1 MQNPLMYLIDIISV
15 GCLMLISLTV
25 IYIRKT
31 RAGFDDAHHK
41 EQHQQG
47 AADGLE
53 RAVDTLDDRPDS
65 AALELLRGGTEELPD
80 FHQLPVPGPQGGVEV
95 VHNPVS
101 ASYFYHLISSKNT
114 RGWLLR
120 PSPY

>member
-1 MQNPLMYLIDIISV
+1 MCSEVCKRGLFGV
-15 GCLMLISLTV
+15 TSLTV

-31 RAGFDDAHHK
+31 RTRFYNTHNE

-80 FHQLPVPGPQGGVEV
+80 LRQLPIPGSQGGVEV
-95 VHNPVS
+95 VHDPVS
-101 ASYFYHLISSKNT
+101 ASYFYHLDS
-114 RGWLLR
+114 L
-120 PSPY
+120 

>member
-1 MQNPLMYLIDIISV
+1 MNVS
-15 GCLMLISLTV
+15 CSLKKF
-25 IYIRKT
+25 YIHKT
-31 RAGFDDAHHK
+31 AAGLDDPHDE

-80 FHQLPVPGPQGGVEV
+80 LRQLPIPGSQGGVEV
-95 VHNPVS
+95 VHDPVS
-101 ASYFYHLISSKNT
+101 ASYFYHLDS
-114 RGWLLR
+114 L
-120 PSPY
+120 